1 MPPLQG
7 LSHNW
12 TYSEDIVQTGR
23 RFLGPKRITAIQRF
37 YGAKLYF
44 NTLVPWGEG
53 KIKYGVI
60 DRCVN
65 STFWTKVMFE
75 SWFWLQEGSPLGLDG
90 LANSLHSWQVG
101 RQIYEELF
109 KEKKSLIES
118 QSMNLMNFKAAQ
130 TCKHPGPAWG
140 RPGVG
145 GSPQKQPQLRLAR
158 GSPLAPRFSVSR
170 SRSAPV
176 IHSYKECYLKLL
188 GRFSEEQLY
197 LTLAG
202 LSYTGDFRM
211 VVGEDK
217 NKVAT
222 VLSES

>member
-1 MPPLQG
+1 
-7 LSHNW
+7 
-12 TYSEDIVQTGR
+12 
-23 RFLGPKRITAIQRF
+23 
-37 YGAKLYF
+37 
-44 NTLVPWGEG
+44 
-53 KIKYGVI
+53 
-60 DRCVN
+60 
-65 STFWTKVMFE
+65 
-75 SWFWLQEGSPLGLDG
+75 
-90 LANSLHSWQVG
+90 
-101 RQIYEELF
+101 
-109 KEKKSLIES
+109 
-118 QSMNLMNFKAAQ
+118 MNLMIPKATQ
-130 TCKHPGPAWG
+130 TCEHPGPARG

-158 GSPLAPRFSVSR
+158 GSPIAPRFSVSR

-176 IHSYKECYLKLL
+176 IHNYKECYLKLL